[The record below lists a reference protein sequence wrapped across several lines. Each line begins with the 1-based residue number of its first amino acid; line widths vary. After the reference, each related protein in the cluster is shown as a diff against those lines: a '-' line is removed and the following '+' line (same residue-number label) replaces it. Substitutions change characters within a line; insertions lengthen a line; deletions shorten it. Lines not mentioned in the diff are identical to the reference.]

1 MSPTTTATRC
11 TAGAPSSRWQA
22 SAHSPQRQPNV
33 QFFSFPWQG
42 GSCAAA
48 RMTHYSGD
56 FEMPSP
62 LAWHGHRCGRRGR
75 RGARRELV
83 FRVHSVAGETAQP
96 HRFPAQLCEQDFDA
110 YECSVISDDT
120 MQAVGAGILDESSS
134 PRSPEP
140 RR

>member
-1 MSPTTTATRC
+1 M
-11 TAGAPSSRWQA
+11 
-22 SAHSPQRQPNV
+22 
-33 QFFSFPWQG
+33 
-42 GSCAAA
+42 AAA
-48 RMTHYSGD
+48 ATA
-56 FEMPSP
+56 P
-62 LAWHGHRCGRRGR
+62 
-75 RGARRELV
+75 RRELV
-83 FRVHSVAGETAQP
+83 FRVYSVAGETAQS

>member
-1 MSPTTTATRC
+1 VATSKCRRRWLGTGIDAAGAAGAARDANLFFGC
-11 TAGAPSSRWQA
+11 TA
-22 SAHSPQRQPNV
+22 SPAKR
-33 QFFSFPWQG
+33 
-42 GSCAAA
+42 
-48 RMTHYSGD
+48 HK
-56 FEMPSP
+56 
-62 LAWHGHRCGRRGR
+62 
-75 RGARRELV
+75 
-83 FRVHSVAGETAQP
+83 P

>member
-1 MSPTTTATRC
+1 MRPARPARRAANLFFGC
-11 TAGAPSSRWQA
+11 TA
-22 SAHSPQRQPNV
+22 SPAKR
-33 QFFSFPWQG
+33 
-42 GSCAAA
+42 
-48 RMTHYSGD
+48 HK
-56 FEMPSP
+56 
-62 LAWHGHRCGRRGR
+62 
-75 RGARRELV
+75 
-83 FRVHSVAGETAQP
+83 P